1 MSRLAA
7 PRQLSP
13 HLYIAY
19 AEFPHRDSGN
29 VYLVTGKHPTL
40 IDCGSRRGV
49 RYLVENLAQIG
60 LEPRDIEQVIATH
73 GDCDHLQGY
82 HELRRLHPGLS
93 IRIHPRDL
101 PLVLEND
108 PYRNASYLYGNANAF
123 EPFAPEQCLPIAEG
137 DRVPAD
143 DTELTVVHTPG
154 HTEGSVCLLGE
165 IDGHWIVF
173 AGDTVGGSMRSL
185 TGANLAIW
193 AEAAQ
198 TWERSLQ
205 KLSALEFDWVLT
217 GHEPEASLPISR
229 ARFDRAIA
237 SFGKMLNPWFSLAEG
252 EDADGNDRA
261 PVAETG

>member
-1 MSRLAA
+1 MMTRLAA

-49 RYLVENLAQIG
+49 RYLVQNLAQIG

-82 HELRRLHPGLS
+82 HELRRLHPGLK

-108 PYRNASYLYGNANAF
+108 PYRNASYLYRNAF
-123 EPFAPEQCLPIAEG
+123 EPFLPEQCLPIEEG
-137 DRVPAD
+137 DLVPAD
-143 DTELTVVHTPG
+143 DTHLMVLHTPG
-154 HTEGSVCLLGE
+154 HTEGSLCLLGE
-165 IDGHWIVF
+165 IDGHKVLF
-173 AGDTVGGSMRSL
+173 AGDTFGGAMRSL
-185 TGANLAIW
+185 EGAELA
-193 AEAAQ
+193 
-198 TWERSLQ
+198 TWVESARTWRRSLQ
-205 KLSALEFDWVLT
+205 KLAALDFDWVLD

-229 ARFDRAIA
+229 ARFDRAVA
-237 SFGKMLNPWFSLAEG
+237 SFGKMLNPWFSLEEG
-252 EDADGNDRA
+252 DDTELSESA
-261 PVAETG
+261 PVAEAG